1 MNTAEIFEP
10 EKIWSYEVGVKGSWL
25 DDRLR
30 TNASAF
36 YYDYED
42 LQVNQFSGVTNLIT
56 NAATSK
62 IAGVEAEILARPTG
76 ALELDFSAAYLDAT
90 YREYLTRDANLPG
103 APVVD
108 LSGNRMPKAPELTL
122 TAGAELSTAVTSA
135 GARLVLRG
143 EARYQSS
150 AFFDQFE
157 TPQLE
162 QGGYSIVNARL
173 VFAGADDRWSIAA
186 FGRNLGDKLY
196 RQGMVRVD
204 NVFGTV
210 AFLGAP
216 RTYGFEVTARF

>member
-1 MNTAEIFEP
+1 
-10 EKIWSYEVGVKGSWL
+10 
-25 DDRLR
+25 
-30 TNASAF
+30 
-36 YYDYED
+36 
-42 LQVNQFSGVTNLIT
+42 
-56 NAATSK
+56 
-62 IAGVEAEILARPTG
+62 
-76 ALELDFSAAYLDAT
+76 
-90 YREYLTRDANLPG
+90 
-103 APVVD
+103 
-108 LSGNRMPKAPELTL
+108 
-122 TAGAELSTAVTSA
+122 VTSA

-173 VFAGADDRWSIAA
+173 AFASADDRWSVAA